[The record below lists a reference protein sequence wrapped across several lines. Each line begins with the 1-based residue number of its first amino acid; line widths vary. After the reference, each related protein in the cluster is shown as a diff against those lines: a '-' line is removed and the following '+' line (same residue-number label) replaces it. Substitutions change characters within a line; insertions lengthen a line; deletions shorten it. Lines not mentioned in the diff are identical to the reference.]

1 MVWGKIYKSGIFKV
15 ENVSVATYLEGF
27 IMYVCMY
34 FSLSKSVFDSRQIG
48 VPDDISN
55 QVPKARRQDSA

>member
-1 MVWGKIYKSGIFKV
+1 MHVFVCIFLFKKSIFV
-15 ENVSVATYLEGF
+15 
-27 IMYVCMY
+27 
-34 FSLSKSVFDSRQIG
+34 SRQIG

>member
-1 MVWGKIYKSGIFKV
+1 MVRGKIYKSGIVKV
-15 ENVSVATYLEGF
+15 GNVSVATYLEGF
-27 IMYVCMY
+27 ICMCVMY